1 MIAEPINIRQADS
14 GDITVLSSLIR
25 DSFRTVAERFN
36 LSSENCPKHPSNCI
50 DEWIQND
57 IARGVVYYI
66 LEYNGI
72 RVGCAALEKAPPD
85 LSYLERLAVLPEM
98 RKRGFGK
105 KLVDHVSDKAKD
117 SGARQMSI
125 GIISDDIELKG
136 WYRKIGFV
144 EGETKEFPHLPF
156 MVTFMTY
163 ELKR

>member
-1 MIAEPINIRQADS
+1 MTAKPINIRQADS

-36 LSSENCPKHPSNCI
+36 LTPQNCPKHPSNCT
-50 DEWIQND
+50 DDWVQND
-57 IARGVVYYI
+57 IARGVEYYI
-66 LEYNGI
+66 LEHNGTPA
-72 RVGCAALEKAPPD
+72 GCAALEKAAPD

-98 RKRGFGK
+98 RKKGFGK
-105 KLVDHVSDKAKD
+105 TLVDHVSDQAKASDAEKI
-117 SGARQMSI
+117 GI
-125 GIISDDIELKG
+125 GIISDDIELKE

-163 ELKR
+163 EL